1 MALKK
6 LPRNL
11 SYEAIRHKHP
21 PTPNHARGTSP
32 TEDVTAEEVITPA
45 IMIED
50 DGMIA
55 NPDNPASIPETA
67 TEETL
72 HRAPVESPRRNRKP
86 ARRLTGPN
94 VDTPASKSVR
104 VRGYVRIPQAGEHR
118 SYDEL
123 LEIYGEKDALSLALS
138 TGMASYEA
146 ALRQSKVLV
155 PPSRPHRR
163 SGRVETSR
171 SMSQELYAK
180 AVEHLDPKGML
191 GRSQIGSRILD
202 LALAHYLKESSTE

>member
-21 PTPNHARGTSP
+21 PTPNHARGTAP
-32 TEDVTAEEVITPA
+32 VEDVKAEEATTPTIT
-45 IMIED
+45 IED
-50 DGMIA
+50 DRMIA
-55 NPDNPASIPETA
+55 APDDPASVPGTPTEA
-67 TEETL
+67 TQ
-72 HRAPVESPRRNRKP
+72 HRARVEGPRRNSKP
-86 ARRLTGPN
+86 ARRSTGPN
-94 VDTPASKSVR
+94 TDTPANKSVR

-118 SYDEL
+118 GFDEL
-123 LEIYGEKDALSLALS
+123 LEIYGERDALSLALS

-171 SMSQELYAK
+171 SMPQELYAK

-202 LALAHYLKESSTE
+202 LALAHYLKKSLTK